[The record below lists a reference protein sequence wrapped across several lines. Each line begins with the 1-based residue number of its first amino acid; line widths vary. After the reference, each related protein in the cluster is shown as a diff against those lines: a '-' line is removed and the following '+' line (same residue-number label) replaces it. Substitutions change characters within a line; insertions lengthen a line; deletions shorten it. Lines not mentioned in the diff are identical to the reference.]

1 VITLA
6 AKKRWSI
13 YQLDVKLAFLYGELS
28 KAVSIEQ
35 PREYEIKG
43 SEQKVYKLKKALYGL
58 KQTPQAWYNRIKSYF
73 VKEGF
78 VRCPYEYIMFIKT
91 NVGDKILIIS
101 LYVDDLIFTGN
112 VESMFAKFKISMLVE
127 FDMTNLG
134 KMR

>member
-1 VITLA
+1 
-6 AKKRWSI
+6 
-13 YQLDVKLAFLYGELS
+13 
-28 KAVSIEQ
+28 
-35 PREYEIKG
+35 
-43 SEQKVYKLKKALYGL
+43 
-58 KQTPQAWYNRIKSYF
+58 
-73 VKEGF
+73 
-78 VRCPYEYIMFIKT
+78 MFIKT

>member
-1 VITLA
+1 MIALA
-6 AKKRWSI
+6 VKKRWSI

-28 KAVSIEQ
+28 KAVSIKQ
-35 PREYEIKG
+35 PRGSEIKG

-91 NVGDKILIIS
+91 NVGGKILIIS